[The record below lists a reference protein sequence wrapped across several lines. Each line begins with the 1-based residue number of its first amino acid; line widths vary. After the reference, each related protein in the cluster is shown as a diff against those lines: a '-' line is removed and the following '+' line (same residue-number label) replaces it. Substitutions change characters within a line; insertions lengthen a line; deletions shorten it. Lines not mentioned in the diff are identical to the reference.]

1 MKGMAT
7 RLEKELMKQ
16 GYETVVIDPSHAA
29 GDRALVPSLSL
40 AAVAAGADGV
50 IIEVHPDPDKAVS
63 DGAQSMTL
71 PAFEALVAEGLAMQH
86 RSQTLAQQ
94 HLTDVAQRLG
104 EMTARAGDAT
114 SGRWD
119 RLGGI
124 FEDRVAQALLKLGTP
139 SAQDWSE
146 VLQRLEALEKSA
158 QAAPAAPQAPKQA
171 PTRRTKAP
179 R

>member
-1 MKGMAT
+1 MVSSSRPPATPHAPEEVTPAAT
-7 RLEKELMKQ
+7 RNIWL
-16 GYETVVIDPSHAA
+16 A
-29 GDRALVPSLSL
+29 GL
-40 AAVAAGADGV
+40 GAFAKAQTDGS
-50 IIEVHPDPDKAVS
+50 K
-63 DGAQSMTL
+63 
-71 PAFEALVAEGLAMQH
+71 AFEALVAEGLAMQH

>member
-1 MKGMAT
+1 MVSSSRTPRTPHTPEDVTPAAT
-7 RLEKELMKQ
+7 RNIWL
-16 GYETVVIDPSHAA
+16 A
-29 GDRALVPSLSL
+29 GLGAF
-40 AAVAAGADGV
+40 AKAQADGS
-50 IIEVHPDPDKAVS
+50 K
-63 DGAQSMTL
+63 
-71 PAFEALVAEGLAMQH
+71 AFEALVAEGLAMQH